1 MQFGGIFD
9 YDNKKQQLEEVIR
22 LAEDPN
28 LWKDAQQARKV
39 NQERHSLQR
48 VLGAVD
54 EVEQGYEEAI
64 LLLEV
69 ALETEDEEAVDD
81 IKQQVAAIENKL
93 AALEFNRMFNQEED
107 SNHCF
112 IDIVAG
118 AGGTEAE
125 DWAAMLLRMYIRYA
139 DRKGFVVEVLE
150 EAEGAVVGINHATI
164 KVKGDYA
171 YGYLRTETGVHRLV
185 RHSPFDAAN
194 KRHTSFA
201 SVFVYP
207 QVDDRINISINPTDL
222 KIDTYRAS
230 GAGGQHVNKTD
241 SAIRITHLPTNT
253 VVQCQNDRSQHRNR
267 EEAMHMLKSKLYE
280 QELRRR
286 REEQQN
292 LENSKTE
299 IGWGHQIRSYIFDQS
314 KIKDLRT
321 GYETGNI
328 KAVMDGELDQ
338 FIEESLKKGV

>member
-1 MQFGGIFD
+1 M
-9 YDNKKQQLEEVIR
+9 
-22 LAEDPN
+22 
-28 LWKDAQQARKV
+28 
-39 NQERHSLQR
+39 
-48 VLGAVD
+48 
-54 EVEQGYEEAI
+54 
-64 LLLEV
+64 
-69 ALETEDEEAVDD
+69 
-81 IKQQVAAIENKL
+81 
-93 AALEFNRMFNQEED
+93 
-107 SNHCF
+107 
-112 IDIVAG
+112 
-118 AGGTEAE
+118 
-125 DWAAMLLRMYIRYA
+125 
-139 DRKGFVVEVLE
+139 VEVLE

-164 KVKGDYA
+164 KVEGDYA

>member
-93 AALEFNRMFNQEED
+93 AALEFNRMFNQEAD

-139 DRKGFVVEVLE
+139 ERQGFSVEILE
-150 EAEGAVVGINHATI
+150 ESEGDI
-164 KVKGDYA
+164 
-171 YGYLRTETGVHRLV
+171 L
-185 RHSPFDAAN
+185 
-194 KRHTSFA
+194 
-201 SVFVYP
+201 
-207 QVDDRINISINPTDL
+207 
-222 KIDTYRAS
+222 
-230 GAGGQHVNKTD
+230 
-241 SAIRITHLPTNT
+241 
-253 VVQCQNDRSQHRNR
+253 
-267 EEAMHMLKSKLYE
+267 
-280 QELRRR
+280 
-286 REEQQN
+286 
-292 LENSKTE
+292 
-299 IGWGHQIRSYIFDQS
+299 
-314 KIKDLRT
+314 
-321 GYETGNI
+321 
-328 KAVMDGELDQ
+328 
-338 FIEESLKKGV
+338 SLIHI

>member
-1 MQFGGIFD
+1 
-9 YDNKKQQLEEVIR
+9 
-22 LAEDPN
+22 
-28 LWKDAQQARKV
+28 
-39 NQERHSLQR
+39 
-48 VLGAVD
+48 
-54 EVEQGYEEAI
+54 
-64 LLLEV
+64 
-69 ALETEDEEAVDD
+69 
-81 IKQQVAAIENKL
+81 
-93 AALEFNRMFNQEED
+93 
-107 SNHCF
+107 
-112 IDIVAG
+112 
-118 AGGTEAE
+118 
-125 DWAAMLLRMYIRYA
+125 MYKRQ
-139 DRKGFVVEVLE
+139 
-150 EAEGAVVGINHATI
+150 
-164 KVKGDYA
+164 
-171 YGYLRTETGVHRLV
+171 V

-328 KAVMDGELDQ
+328 KAVMDGQLDQ